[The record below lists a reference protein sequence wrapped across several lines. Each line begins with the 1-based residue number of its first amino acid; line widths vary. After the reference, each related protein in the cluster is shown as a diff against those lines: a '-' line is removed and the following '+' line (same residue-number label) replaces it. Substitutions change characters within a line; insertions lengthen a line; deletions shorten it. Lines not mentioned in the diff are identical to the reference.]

1 MGENLA
7 VPQVQAGVAPMAI
20 KAYVLMVTDPGRTK
34 GVLAAMRDIEGV
46 VETHEVM
53 GPYDIVA
60 EILVDNLI
68 QIPPILGEKIRKIG
82 GIQST
87 TSLVT
92 FGD

>member
-1 MGENLA
+1 
-7 VPQVQAGVAPMAI
+7 MAI

-60 EILVDNLI
+60 EILVDNLT

>member
-1 MGENLA
+1 M
-7 VPQVQAGVAPMAI
+7 PF
-20 KAYVLMVTDPGRTK
+20 KAYVLMVTDPGKTK
-34 GVLAAMRDIEGV
+34 GVLEAIRAIEGV

-60 EILVDNLI
+60 EIEVDSLT
-68 QIPPILGEKIRKIG
+68 QIPPILGENIRKIG

-92 FGD
+92 LGD